1 MPKISWKG
9 WKTNSFAYA
18 GEGFNQS
25 VQARSSPA
33 VVSRNAA
40 YDNPERNA
48 QQQHECAENEEAFAY
63 APVFGDPAHERRG
76 ELIRLVNE
84 LESGGVGFCALKA
97 AFDTT
102 TAHYHRT

>member
-1 MPKISWKG
+1 MNRTIGNAPLKIDDHCLHQPVGVSLAALG
-9 WKTNSFAYA
+9 P
-18 GEGFNQS
+18 
-25 VQARSSPA
+25 RSTS
-33 VVSRNAA
+33 
-40 YDNPERNA
+40 
-48 QQQHECAENEEAFAY
+48 
-63 APVFGDPAHERRG
+63 